1 MSKII
6 INGATNG
13 LGKALVKHY
22 YDKDKELI
30 CIGKNKKKMQA
41 LIKETKKRYSYFS
54 NDLLIDKNLKMLI
67 SKLSKL
73 KKIDAVIHCMG
84 GGLGLKDDL
93 ISKSN
98 FLKLFNTNLF
108 VQSEIN
114 NLLIKKSIN
123 EKRGLKI
130 IHISSIA
137 SIENVASVGYSTVKA
152 ALNVYSNILSK
163 KFIAKNIDVKN
174 IILGAFETKGNSFAR
189 LRKKN
194 IKAFKEFKNK
204 RMPLKR
210 YNTVEEISPVID
222 FILDKDSNII
232 SGDIIIDNR
241 EKNSF
246 RN

>member
-13 LGKALVKHY
+13 LGRALVKHY
-22 YDKDKELI
+22 SDKDNELI
-30 CIGKNKKKMQA
+30 CIGKIKKMRI
-41 LIKETKKRYSYFS
+41 LIDETTKKHSYFS
-54 NDLLIDKNLKMLI
+54 GDLLIDKNLKVLI

-114 NLLIKKSIN
+114 NFLIKKTIN
-123 EKRGLKI
+123 EKRSLKI

-152 ALNVYSNILSK
+152 ALNVYSHILSK
-163 KFIAKNIDVKN
+163 KFITKNIDVKN

-194 IKAFKEFKNK
+194 IKAYKEFKNR

-210 YNTVEEISPVID
+210 YNKVEEISPVID
-222 FILDKDSNII
+222 FILNKNSNVI
-232 SGDIIIDNR
+232 SGDIIIDNK

>member
-1 MSKII
+1 MRKII

-13 LGKALVKHY
+13 LGKALVKHFS
-22 YDKDKELI
+22 DKDDELI
-30 CIGKNKKKMQA
+30 CIGKNKKKMQV
-41 LIKETKKRYSYFS
+41 LIDETIKKHSYFS
-54 NDLLIDKNLKMLI
+54 GDLLIDKNLKILI

-93 ISKSN
+93 ISKSD

-114 NLLIKKSIN
+114 NFLIKKSIN
-123 EKRGLKI
+123 EKRRLKI

-163 KFIAKNIDVKN
+163 KFITKNIDVKN
-174 IILGAFETKGNSFAR
+174 IILGAFETKDNSFAR

-194 IKAFKEFKNK
+194 IKAYKEFKNK

-222 FILDKDSNII
+222 FILDKDSNVI
-232 SGDIIIDNR
+232 SGDIIIDNK

>member
-1 MSKII
+1 
-6 INGATNG
+6 
-13 LGKALVKHY
+13 
-22 YDKDKELI
+22 
-30 CIGKNKKKMQA
+30 
-41 LIKETKKRYSYFS
+41 
-54 NDLLIDKNLKMLI
+54 MLI

-73 KKIDAVIHCMG
+73 KKIDAIIHCMG

-93 ISKSN
+93 LSKSN

-114 NLLIKKSIN
+114 NFLIKKSIK
-123 EKRGLKI
+123 EKRRLKI

-137 SIENVASVGYSTVKA
+137 SIENVASLGYSTVKA

-163 KFIAKNIDVKN
+163 KFISKNIDVKN
-174 IILGAFETKGNSFAR
+174 IILGAFEAKGNSFAR

-194 IKAFKEFKNK
+194 IKAYKDFKNK

-210 YNTVEEISPVID
+210 YNKVEEISPIID
-222 FILDKDSNII
+222 FILNKESNVI